1 MSLFT
6 HKKLG
11 PFHILSDL
19 CWTAGT
25 VGVFYVGMTFELPTK
40 PLPTFF
46 AALLVAWLFGAARCL
61 DRQGTPASLAK
72 AARDIARMTGHLLLL
87 TAIASPLY
95 WRSIPVLGS
104 LSACW
109 GHWLGAVLLL
119 GAACLIVK
127 NRFYEGAIGMGALIL
142 ITAFGLAD
150 AITGVVRA
158 LL

>member
-6 HKKLG
+6 PKNLG

-25 VGVFYVGMTFELPTK
+25 IGVFYIGMTFELPAK

-46 AALLVAWLFGAARCL
+46 TALFVAWFFGVARCF
-61 DRQGTPASLAK
+61 DRQGIPASLAK
-72 AARDIARMTGHLLLL
+72 AALDIARMTAHLLLL

-95 WRSIPVLGS
+95 WHNIPVLGG

-109 GHWLGAVLLL
+109 GHWLGAALLL
-119 GAACLIVK
+119 GAAGVIVK
-127 NRFYEGAIGMGALIL
+127 NRFYEGAIGMGALTL

-150 AITGVVRA
+150 AIAGVVRA

>member
-6 HKKLG
+6 PKNLG

-25 VGVFYVGMTFELPTK
+25 IGVFYIGMTFELPAK

-46 AALLVAWLFGAARCL
+46 AALFVAWFFGVARCF
-61 DRQGTPASLAK
+61 DRQGIPASL
-72 AARDIARMTGHLLLL
+72 
-87 TAIASPLY
+87 AIASPLY
-95 WRSIPVLGS
+95 WHNIPVLGG

-109 GHWLGAVLLL
+109 GHWLGAALLL
-119 GAACLIVK
+119 GAAGVIVK
-127 NRFYEGAIGMGALIL
+127 NRFYEGAIGMGALTL

-150 AITGVVRA
+150 AIAGVVRA